1 MNHLEMEVDV
11 PVKPFP
17 SPSTIA
23 TMITDEIA
31 VGLVLVGSQNGF
43 VRCLKVTSLTGVHI
57 WRFLAD
63 LEMGCLVV

>member
-1 MNHLEMEVDV
+1 MNYLEMKVDV
-11 PVKPFP
+11 PVKPIP

-23 TMITDEIA
+23 TMITDETA

-43 VRCLKVTSLTGVHI
+43 VRCNKVTSLTGVNI